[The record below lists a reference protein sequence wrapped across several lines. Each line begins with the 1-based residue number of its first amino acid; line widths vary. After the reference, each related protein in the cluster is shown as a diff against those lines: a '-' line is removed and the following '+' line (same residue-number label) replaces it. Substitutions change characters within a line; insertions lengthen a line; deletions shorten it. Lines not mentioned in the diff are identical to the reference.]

1 MVRDMTDVRGHV
13 MRRFW
18 DAHSRGWDDIRS
30 APEVRAHVLEVVD
43 WFSAVVPTGGAVID
57 VGCGPGHHAIA
68 LAERGFAVT
77 AVDFSPGML
86 ARARTKA
93 REKSL
98 SISFRQADLNEALP
112 FAPETFDG
120 ALCVGVLQVIR
131 NPAGSLER
139 VRDLLRPG
147 GRVLVEMSLPGP
159 FVPLAARPG
168 HLTDSLIT
176 RVKHVAARVPG
187 VLRRYEPEE
196 LGRVLGAAGLS
207 PVEVRTYGR
216 TYSVL
221 ARR

>member
-1 MVRDMTDVRGHV
+1 MVRAVTDVRAHV

-30 APEVRAHVLEVVD
+30 APEVRSHVLEVVD

-57 VGCGPGHHAIA
+57 VGCGPGHHTIA
-68 LAERGFAVT
+68 LAARGFEVT

-86 ARARTKA
+86 ARARAKA
-93 REKSL
+93 REQAV
-98 SISFRQADLNEALP
+98 SISFRRADLNEGLP
-112 FAPETFDG
+112 FAPGTFDG

-131 NPAGSLER
+131 NPAASLER
-139 VRDLLRPG
+139 IRDLLRPG
-147 GRVLVEMSLPGP
+147 GLALVEMSRPGP
-159 FVPLAARPG
+159 FEPLAATPR
-168 HLTDSLIT
+168 HLTDALIT

-187 VLRRYEPEE
+187 VLRRYEPDE

-207 PVEVRTYGR
+207 PVETRTYGR